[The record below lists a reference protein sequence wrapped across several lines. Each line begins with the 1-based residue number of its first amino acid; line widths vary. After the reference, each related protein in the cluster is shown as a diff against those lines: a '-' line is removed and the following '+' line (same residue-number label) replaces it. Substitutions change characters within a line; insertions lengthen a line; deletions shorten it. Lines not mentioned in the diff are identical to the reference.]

1 MSGKK
6 RTFIYDIKT
15 RNLSFL
21 QVAVDLKR
29 LGIKNNMFFLRLYD
43 ETLQGVDPFSPYL
56 TEDQMVRIINEC
68 MVNPWYFLRECVRIP
83 DQGGNGIP
91 YQLHRANLAQTF
103 CFLLGIDHYVVIPR
117 QKGKTQSAIAI
128 IDWAFLFGTT
138 NSEIAF
144 INKRSEDAINNLAR
158 LKAQRDLLPS
168 YMQMKIAYDED
179 GDEVKERNNVKSLM
193 NPTNKNRI
201 VTKPS
206 ATSIQTADGIGRG
219 NTQPIQYYDEVEF
232 TPFIKTIIEAAGP
245 AFVTAARNAKRN
257 NSAYCR
263 IFTSTPGD
271 LDTQP
276 GQDAMEIISKTC
288 KWTEKFYD
296 WSLDD
301 INEYI
306 EKCSE
311 NKIVY
316 IEYSYTQ
323 LGEGEEWFNEQCRIL
338 NNNPQK
344 IKREILLKRMRGSQ
358 DSPFDPEDLDAL
370 PDMKGIIKDEI
381 FINKLFPL
389 YIYEELDKER
399 IYMVGVDVAS
409 GYGDRRDNSAL
420 TIVDPYTLKVVA
432 EFKSPYISEAE
443 FTKFIYTLVRRYIP
457 RAIVIIERNKG
468 SAIIEFLRQT
478 EIARNIYFE
487 NVKDPMEESVVDR
500 LDNKGFL
507 KKEATKRRMFGV
519 WTGPKSR
526 ERMFELLYV
535 HVKEKKDKLIGH
547 FLIDDILS
555 LVVTKGGK
563 IVAGQGFHDDNV
575 MSYLMVLYVYYH
587 GNNLSRFG
595 FTKGSL
601 PDENERNKGLDYEDI
616 YEELP
621 EDLKEAFKNVGSKTL
636 ADYQNDMAMEIMRAR
651 RESNMID
658 AMLRPKNY
666 VEDQDAYDED
676 MIDMDLFDE
685 LNN

>member
-206 ATSIQTADGIGRG
+206 ATSIQAADGIGRG

-507 KKEATKRRMFGV
+507 KKEANKRRMFGV

-535 HVKEKKDKLIGH
+535 HVKEKKDKLIGQ

>member
-507 KKEATKRRMFGV
+507 KKEANKRRMFGV

-535 HVKEKKDKLIGH
+535 HVKEKKDKLIGQ

>member
-507 KKEATKRRMFGV
+507 KKEANKRRMFGV

>member
-206 ATSIQTADGIGRG
+206 ATSIQAADGIGRG

-420 TIVDPYTLKVVA
+420 TIVDPYSLKVVA

-507 KKEATKRRMFGV
+507 KKEAEKRRMFGV

>member
-206 ATSIQTADGIGRG
+206 ATSIQAADGIGRG

-316 IEYSYTQ
+316 IEYSYIQ

-507 KKEATKRRMFGV
+507 KKEANKRRMFGV

-535 HVKEKKDKLIGH
+535 HVKEKKDKLIGQ

>member
-68 MVNPWYFLRECVRIP
+68 IINPWYFLRECVRIP

-399 IYMVGVDVAS
+399 IYMIGVDVAS

>member
-1 MSGKK
+1 
-6 RTFIYDIKT
+6 
-15 RNLSFL
+15 
-21 QVAVDLKR
+21 
-29 LGIKNNMFFLRLYD
+29 MFFLRLYD

-206 ATSIQTADGIGRG
+206 ATSIQAADGIGRG

-507 KKEATKRRMFGV
+507 KKEAKKRRMFGV

-535 HVKEKKDKLIGH
+535 HVKEKKDKLIGQ